1 MSTVRTL
8 AKGQLVIPA
17 PIRKK
22 YGIKPGAR
30 LQILDYGGVIHL
42 IPPVDDP
49 VRAACGILPA
59 EPSLAERLARER
71 KGDFRG

>member
-1 MSTVRTL
+1 VSSVKTL

-22 YGIKPGAR
+22 YGIKPGAM

-49 VRAACGILPA
+49 VQAACGILPPK
-59 EPSLAERLARER
+59 PSLTKQLLRER
-71 KGDFRG
+71 QGDFKQ